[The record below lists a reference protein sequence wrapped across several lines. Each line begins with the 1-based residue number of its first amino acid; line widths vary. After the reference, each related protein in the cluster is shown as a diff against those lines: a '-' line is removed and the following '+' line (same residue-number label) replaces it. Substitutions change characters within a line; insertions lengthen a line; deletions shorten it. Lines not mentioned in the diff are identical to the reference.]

1 MSAKRAWASSV
12 AILALGVCAGVAC
25 TSAGSGGSQGT
36 PGGGSAGTSVTNPGG
51 GASAGASVVAGAGT
65 AGVAPSGG
73 GACTGS
79 NCTTSGAGTGQ
90 GGATNMSG
98 GGAGGAA
105 PCTTC
110 DAGKVFLHAGWNIQA
125 SSKVAGSSGA
135 QISAPGFATTGWY
148 PVTVPTTVFAG
159 LVANQVYPD
168 PFIGDNLTK
177 APASIA
183 SSSWW
188 YRTEFTPTADFAG
201 QAAFLAS
208 DGINYKAN
216 VWLNGQQI
224 AKSDSTVGT
233 FTSYVWN
240 VSAALKPG
248 LPNALA
254 VEILPPDLA
263 NDLALSWLD
272 WNPGP
277 PDRDMGIWQNVYLR
291 KSAAVAVRG
300 THVTSKVDPS
310 LASAELTI
318 KADLVNTTA
327 AAVHT
332 TVTAKIDQIMVSQDV
347 DLAASETKTV
357 TFQPSTSAA
366 LKLAAPRLWWPA
378 QMGAQE
384 LYQVVVSAQIAAA
397 ASDSETVQFGIRDVT
412 SSLDS
417 GGHRLFTING
427 KRILIRGGGWAS
439 DMLLR
444 MSAERLDAQF

>member
-1 MSAKRAWASSV
+1 M
-12 AILALGVCAGVAC
+12 
-25 TSAGSGGSQGT
+25 
-36 PGGGSAGTSVTNPGG
+36 
-51 GASAGASVVAGAGT
+51 
-65 AGVAPSGG
+65 AP
-73 GACTGS
+73 
-79 NCTTSGAGTGQ
+79 
-90 GGATNMSG
+90 
-98 GGAGGAA
+98 GGAGAA
-105 PCTTC
+105 GDAGCAGC

-125 SSKVAGSSGA
+125 STKVTGSSGA
-135 QISAPGFATTGWY
+135 QISVPGFTTTGWY

-183 SSSWW
+183 ASSWW
-188 YRTEFTPTADFAG
+188 YRTEFTPTADFTG
-201 QAAFLAS
+201 QAAFLAF

-248 LPNALA
+248 MPNALA
-254 VEILPPDLA
+254 VEIFAPDLA

-277 PDRDMGIWQNVYLR
+277 PDSDMGIWQNVYLQ
-291 KSAAVAVRG
+291 KSGAVAIRG
-300 THVTSKVDPS
+300 THVASKVAPS
-310 LASAELTI
+310 LASADLTI
-318 KADLVNTTA
+318 KADLINTTA

-332 TVTAKIDQIMVSQDV
+332 TVTAKLDQITVSQDV
-347 DLAASETKTV
+347 DLGASETKTI

-366 LKLAAPRLWWPA
+366 LTLNAPRLWWPA

-384 LYQVVVSAQIAAA
+384 LYQVTLSAQVGEDRVGLGDGPVRH
-397 ASDSETVQFGIRDVT
+397 S
-412 SSLDS
+412 
-417 GGHRLFTING
+417 
-427 KRILIRGGGWAS
+427 
-439 DMLLR
+439 
-444 MSAERLDAQF
+444 